1 MRSATRRLESLR
13 RSRRAAPLIALLA
26 VTLSIALLSC
36 DRVSERS
43 AATPSSRGGP
53 IYLMPLGEPGPAF
66 LDELAR
72 HYADKFGLRVVVL
85 APIPIEETAL
95 DRYRGQVILEELL
108 TLMRRRHPVEAADP
122 TGVMVGITVYDGYIR
137 GYPQWGWAF
146 SLREDNRFAMVST
159 ARMDERNFGA
169 SATTSCSR
177 RACARWSRKISA
189 SCTRGSSRA

>member
-1 MRSATRRLESLR
+1 
-13 RSRRAAPLIALLA
+13 
-26 VTLSIALLSC
+26 
-36 DRVSERS
+36 
-43 AATPSSRGGP
+43 
-53 IYLMPLGEPGPAF
+53 MPLGEPGPAF